1 MAMPMPP
8 VSSEIPLTASPD
20 AGLCLGGGAGGLD
33 GLLAGTERTRL
44 RLQPLRGEGELA
56 LLRLQ

>member
-1 MAMPMPP
+1 MPP